1 MIGGEGEDEAELEKT
16 FQGLVLVVA
25 SGRVYEFIHSFVP
38 SPLLA
43 CSVATFVKYKGIL
56 LVGRRTLVCGYVE
69 VDIIIIVEI
78 SVTGICVQ

>member
-1 MIGGEGEDEAELEKT
+1 MVRDKAETEVEKT

-25 SGRVYEFIHSFVP
+25 SGRVYEYIHSFIP

-56 LVGRRTLVCGYVE
+56 LVGRRRTLICGYGE
-69 VDIIIIVEI
+69 VNIIIIVER